1 MLIVSYEET
10 RTECESMTPN
20 RRIFWNIAA
29 SYGRSLFSI
38 ACGLFSTRWVL
49 MALGQTDM
57 GLYSVIGGLTIFI
70 MFFNIQFASAVS
82 RYFAYSIGKA
92 NVSEEVEAGLDEC
105 RRWFNVAFFI
115 HTILPLTMVA
125 IGYPVGEYAITH
137 EWLEIPADRVRACV
151 WVWRFTCISCLVGM
165 MNVPFQAMFT
175 AKQFIAELTVYS
187 VAQTAIK
194 TLFIYFMVVYPG
206 DWLARYAFAMMLIA
220 VIPSVMICARA
231 IQVFP
236 ECRFQFGRM
245 WDWSRIKQL
254 FAYVTWQ
261 VVGSAGF
268 VLRTTGVSILVNKT
282 MGPKVNAAMSIGTT
296 LSAETSLLSG
306 ALSNAFGPVIA
317 TACGAGDFEQMRA
330 MAFRACKFGLAL
342 TLVFALPLAL
352 EVDEVLRLWLKSPP
366 LFASEFCLCLLVCV
380 VLDKATLGH
389 VMAINASG
397 RLAKFQSVH
406 GFSLMMALPV
416 AGVFYYLVPGI
427 WSIGG
432 ALVGTMAF
440 SVLCDVWVARTIV
453 GMSARYWFA
462 HIICPIGILVI
473 ASLLAGFIPSFF
485 MSASF
490 LRILITTFCTFSSFL
505 VVGWLFVLS
514 EDERRFIHGK
524 WVGLFNGWR

>member
-1 MLIVSYEET
+1 
-10 RTECESMTPN
+10 MTPN
-20 RRIFWNIAA
+20 RRIFLNIAA

-105 RRWFNVAFFI
+105 RR
-115 HTILPLTMVA
+115 
-125 IGYPVGEYAITH
+125 YPVGEYAITH
-137 EWLEIPADRVRACV
+137 EWLEIPADRVHACV

-317 TACGAGDFEQMRA
+317 TKRSLIVRLTSFRISTCGRTGCSPDRRA
-330 MAFRACKFGLAL
+330 R
-342 TLVFALPLAL
+342 
-352 EVDEVLRLWLKSPP
+352 
-366 LFASEFCLCLLVCV
+366 
-380 VLDKATLGH
+380 
-389 VMAINASG
+389 
-397 RLAKFQSVH
+397 
-406 GFSLMMALPV
+406 
-416 AGVFYYLVPGI
+416 
-427 WSIGG
+427 
-432 ALVGTMAF
+432 
-440 SVLCDVWVARTIV
+440 
-453 GMSARYWFA
+453 
-462 HIICPIGILVI
+462 
-473 ASLLAGFIPSFF
+473 
-485 MSASF
+485 
-490 LRILITTFCTFSSFL
+490 
-505 VVGWLFVLS
+505 
-514 EDERRFIHGK
+514 
-524 WVGLFNGWR
+524 